1 MALSTIPK
9 HPIGKPPPQRAVP
22 LDRIDADALTRWWES
37 MESPAQHERV
47 LSLLDRLHASGSW
60 LACGCTG
67 NSDNPP
73 LLAVARRS
81 AGHGGNLSLRRMMD
95 RAAHRPDCRFAFE
108 QRERE
113 GEGGANPMSEG
124 VGEAI
129 RPDFL
134 FHESSGMN
142 DHRQRESTER
152 EPSEGHSSNHP
163 LARRMLWLLH
173 EAKVNTWPRPYGT
186 SDRKAL
192 LKLAEQIELAQGL
205 FLRDVLYCDAR
216 AWREGW
222 MESGFHKYQKHGL
235 KPQVWWLCEIDQAS
249 QKEGFVR
256 LAGATQT
263 TRIDGKLAVYGG
275 DGAAVRYPMLMC
287 ALVGKLTDGSVKI
300 LQAYAHP
307 IQALDWWLPVDSN
320 LERDAVDDLLGV
332 MRWLARDKGV
342 ELELQ
347 KPLFSWNDTGARPD
361 FVVSRRGQPS
371 DCLVVETMGSDDLE
385 YRERKARTVE
395 RLSGYQVF
403 EDERARDPSGA
414 GKLLRKAVA
423 RWALA
428 GD

>member
-1 MALSTIPK
+1 
-9 HPIGKPPPQRAVP
+9 
-22 LDRIDADALTRWWES
+22 
-37 MESPAQHERV
+37 
-47 LSLLDRLHASGSW
+47 
-60 LACGCTG
+60 
-67 NSDNPP
+67 
-73 LLAVARRS
+73 
-81 AGHGGNLSLRRMMD
+81 
-95 RAAHRPDCRFAFE
+95 
-108 QRERE
+108 
-113 GEGGANPMSEG
+113 MSEG

-235 KPQVWWLCEIDQAS
+235 KPQVWWLCEIDHAS

-332 MRWLARDKGV
+332 PPRQNSCRLDRTMNPGAAMKDDSGSIRTSIQRQSGGQVAATGERAGGGGLAR
-342 ELELQ
+342 
-347 KPLFSWNDTGARPD
+347 SW
-361 FVVSRRGQPS
+361 
-371 DCLVVETMGSDDLE
+371 CGS
-385 YRERKARTVE
+385 
-395 RLSGYQVF
+395 GN
-403 EDERARDPSGA
+403 A
-414 GKLLRKAVA
+414 G
-423 RWALA
+423 ALA
-428 GD
+428 